1 MTQENEGDN
10 MTVEDLLALL
20 HDLPVDALKKD
31 IFIDNDKEQFT
42 EIEIEPVTES
52 CDDPTIIGYVIVEKV
67 KGPVQLELP
76 FGRS

>member
-31 IFIDNDKEQFT
+31 IFIDNDKEQFCHVA
-42 EIEIEPVTES
+42 IEAVTEE
-52 CDDPTIIGYVIVEKV
+52 DGAIIGYVIVEIVEPDSRQSK
-67 KGPVQLELP
+67 LD
-76 FGRS
+76 FN